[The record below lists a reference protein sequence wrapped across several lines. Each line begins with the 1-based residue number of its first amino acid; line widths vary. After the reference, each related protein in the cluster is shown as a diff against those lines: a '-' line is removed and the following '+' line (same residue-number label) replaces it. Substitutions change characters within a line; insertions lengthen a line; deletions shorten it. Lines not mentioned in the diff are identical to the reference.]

1 MTENISYLDY
11 CIAGD
16 VVSGLEIC
24 AVRVVYFQLV
34 DSVGKVEKAHSDRN
48 ESNAWEKGGTSKFS
62 IV

>member
-1 MTENISYLDY
+1 VIENTSYLDY

-48 ESNAWEKGGTSKFS
+48 ESNA
-62 IV
+62 